1 MSVENSFKIQ
11 QQVRENSEELQNYL
25 KDLESWEKAMRKKE
39 EELKLLKI
47 TEEDN
52 IPPVR
57 NTLARSKRKS
67 KHKKDKKK
75 SDDSARIK
83 SFNYKAWEKFDVETE
98 LKKLDEDEKAESS
111 SGDSDSEEIL
121 NLQRKKQQAILKKD
135 KGNEY
140 FKNGSYDS
148 AINCYTIGMELD
160 PENALLP
167 ANRAMA
173 FLKKEQFASAE
184 DDCTVCLSLDPTY
197 IKAYLRRATA
207 RRALKKFLL
216 AEEDYLKIL
225 ELEPQNKSA
234 QTELEKMRQ
243 EMENSDVKESSTEKL
258 NLDIENIKIKENT
271 EIQTPSSRLE
281 SLLNVMDS
289 KQSVSHS
296 YIVPEEKT
304 TQSSP
309 CQLPTRQKSLKD
321 SPDVKDL
328 REIESIV
335 KKLEQTLP
343 PVPNAAY
350 QFLTDWRKLSKY
362 PDLKYQY
369 LKQFPPERL
378 PIVFKHD
385 MEAEIF
391 RGILQT
397 LGTSYLDNQDDV
409 FVYLKYLTQVGRFQ
423 TLVMFL
429 SSQDKKDLKKLLGLK
444 NSLHSSS
451 EVESLLKQYKL

>member
-173 FLKKEQFASAE
+173 FLKKEH
-184 DDCTVCLSLDPTY
+184 V
-197 IKAYLRRATA
+197 TA
-207 RRALKKFLL
+207 K
-216 AEEDYLKIL
+216 
-225 ELEPQNKSA
+225 
-234 QTELEKMRQ
+234 
-243 EMENSDVKESSTEKL
+243 EMENSDAKESSTEKL

-321 SPDVKDL
+321 LPDVKDL

-429 SSQDKKDLKKLLGLK
+429 SSQDKKGKL
-444 NSLHSSS
+444 
-451 EVESLLKQYKL
+451 